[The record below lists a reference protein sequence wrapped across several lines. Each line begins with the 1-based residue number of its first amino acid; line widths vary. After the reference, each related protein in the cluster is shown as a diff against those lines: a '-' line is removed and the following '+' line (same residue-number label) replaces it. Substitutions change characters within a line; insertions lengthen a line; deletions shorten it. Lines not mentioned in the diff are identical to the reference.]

1 MSSNFARLDE
11 LDLEFLQGVQRELE
25 HHYDE
30 MTAMEML
37 SASSLID
44 RLKED
49 PEYVHHY
56 DEAYWA
62 QFVRNEAKAKQEKQ

>member
-1 MSSNFARLDE
+1 MSWNSTRLDE
-11 LDLEFLQGVQRELE
+11 LDLDFLQGVQRELE
-25 HHYDE
+25 HHFDE
-30 MTAMEML
+30 MTALEIL

-62 QFVRNEAKAKQEKQ
+62 NFVRNEAKTKQTKQ